1 MAMVSCHVY
10 ADKRYF
16 EDEPTNSNSNGCDV
30 LGMMRMKVWLA
41 DVMYIEAAAQDLVA
55 TLSALSDQRTVV
67 YVAYG
72 RNCCAEYAFR
82 QAATD
87 WDVEEVSN
95 GELHPAFRAP
105 DVSVLRM
112 TLRPV

>member
-1 MAMVSCHVY
+1 MQFDNETTS
-10 ADKRYF
+10 
-16 EDEPTNSNSNGCDV
+16 SNSNDFDV
-30 LGMMRMKVWLA
+30 LGMPLMKVWPA

-55 TLSALSDQRTVV
+55 TLSALSDARTVV

-72 RNCCAEYAFR
+72 RNRCAEYDFL

-87 WDVEEVSN
+87 WDVAEVSE

-112 TLRPV
+112 TMRPA